1 MAVGL
6 APPGSKATTVAANV
20 WDLAFETVS
29 RARSDLSATFHRICF
44 SRKSSELLPEWK
56 VWPMPLPFPEMHAR
70 KARRHQVDGPRKLA
84 LNYLV
89 LILNFIASGES
100 PVSTEF
106 IGLGSRLTR
115 QQWAV
120 VKRLRPL
127 VDSWNAQPDV
137 DAAAMGRSAAKV
149 ESIEFVLQ
157 ELEEDV
163 RATGAFEY
171 GGPTRAACGGTE
183 FCNSNGHPGIV
194 AGKSAAA
201 LDHLAKEIEPA
212 RIFFHGRP
220 TFDPLPFLD
229 YENQQ
234 KFARPL
240 DFAEQLSAEDP
251 RVPKVNLRC
260 SLKQRMALLEKLD
273 SGGRL
278 HLLPLHAVRR
288 GFESGMFAIPKDELR
303 DRLIMD
309 SRPANACEASEKRW
323 VKSLGSINQ
332 LQHLVL
338 SEEDDLLMHS
348 EDLREFY
355 HAFIITGQRRQ
366 RNTLKARFRP
376 SEVSHMQCF
385 KTELLQEDWVVP
397 VLDTMAMGDLNS
409 VAFGQTSHLSVILR
423 TNTLELG
430 DFISLK
436 GRPHRGRIH
445 AGLLID
451 DFVLLEQVPK
461 SRDKSQPSPGCK
473 VIEKVREIYEEVGL
487 PRHPGKAVEQAEVAE
502 FWGAEVNGVEGRVR
516 PNLKRTIPLVH
527 VLFRLVKLGR
537 STVSLLEVLSGAL
550 VACFQFRRR
559 FMAMLHEIYCAQR
572 GRQRDD
578 IVILSK
584 QLKDELLCCAGL
596 LVVTCFNLRLRPSKL
611 LVATDASSTTRPWL
625 QRLEKRRPRSCR
637 DMGFRRAFGIDCCPL
652 RRRGSAN
659 I

>member
-1 MAVGL
+1 MRGLLKSPIRSSEDWWPASASLFCGGVNWAVIWCWFGS
-6 APPGSKATTVAANV
+6 PGFPSNYSCCQC
-20 WDLAFETVS
+20 LGSIAFETVS
-29 RARSDLSATFHRICF
+29 RARSDLSSTFHRICS
-44 SRKSSELLPEWK
+44 SRRGSVPLPDWK
-56 VWPMPLPFPEMHAR
+56 VWPMPLPFPEMHAQ
-70 KARRHQVDGPRKLA
+70 KARRRQVDGPRKMA

-89 LILNFIASGES
+89 LIFNFIAAGES
-100 PVSTEF
+100 PVPTEA

-137 DAAAMGRSAAKV
+137 DASAMGRSAAKV

-171 GGPTRAACGGTE
+171 GGPTRATCGSTE
-183 FCNSNGHPGIV
+183 FCNNNGHPGTV

-229 YENQQ
+229 NENQQ

-240 DFAEQLSAEDP
+240 DLAERLSADDA

-309 SRPANACEASEKRW
+309 SRPANVCEQSEKRW
-323 VKSLGSINQ
+323 VKSLGSISQ

-338 SEEDDLLMHS
+338 AEQDDLLVHS

-355 HAFIITGQRRQ
+355 HSFIITGQRRQ

-376 SEVSHMQCF
+376 FEVSHMQCF
-385 KTELLQEDWVVP
+385 RTELMKEDWVVP

-423 TNTLELG
+423 TKMLELV

-461 SRDKSQPSPGCK
+461 NRDKGQPSPGCK
-473 VIEKVREIYEEVGL
+473 VIEKVREMYEQVGL

-502 FWGAEVNGVEGRVR
+502 FWGAEVNGVEGKLT
-516 PNLKRTIPLVH
+516 PNLKEP
-527 VLFRLVKLGR
+527 FRW
-537 STVSLLEVLSGAL
+537 SM
-550 VACFQFRRR
+550 C
-559 FMAMLHEIYCAQR
+559 
-572 GRQRDD
+572 
-578 IVILSK
+578 
-584 QLKDELLCCAGL
+584 
-596 LVVTCFNLRLRPSKL
+596 
-611 LVATDASSTTRPWL
+611 SSVW
-625 QRLEKRRPRSCR
+625 
-637 DMGFRRAFGIDCCPL
+637 
-652 RRRGSAN
+652 
-659 I
+659 